1 MKTLRIPI
9 ASGRGGFQTRPYSI
23 AAAQPGLAV
32 ERILNLHLPVPPPQ
46 EQEDIASHI
55 EATSA
60 DIEAAIA
67 RARRQTELVEEYRT
81 RLIADVVTGKLDVR
95 QAAVQLPD
103 EADHQGPA
111 EEGSPMAD
119 GLDEEIHDAEEEPA
133 IAEEVR
139 T

>member
-1 MKTLRIPI
+1 MNLN
-9 ASGRGGFQTRPYSI
+9 QHSI

-67 RARRQTELVEEYRT
+67 RARRQTELLEEYRI

-95 QAAVQLPD
+95 KAADALPEVD
-103 EADHQGPA
+103 PLAA
-111 EEGSPMAD
+111 ED
-119 GLDEEIHDAEEEPA
+119 DLDETFAAAESEFDGEAEPA
-133 IAEEVR
+133 KAAD
-139 T
+139 